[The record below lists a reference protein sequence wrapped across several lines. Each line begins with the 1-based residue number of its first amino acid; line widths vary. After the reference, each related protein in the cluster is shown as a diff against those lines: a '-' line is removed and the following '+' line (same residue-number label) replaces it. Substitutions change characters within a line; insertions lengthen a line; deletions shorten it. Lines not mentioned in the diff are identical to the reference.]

1 MRGKKVGRG
10 MGIIGRCPS
19 PLESYPQ
26 MWTMAG
32 DIRLRAD
39 RASDFADETPTSPVN

>member
-10 MGIIGRCPS
+10 MGMIGRCPS

-39 RASDFADETPTSPVN
+39 DKGVGFCRRDAH